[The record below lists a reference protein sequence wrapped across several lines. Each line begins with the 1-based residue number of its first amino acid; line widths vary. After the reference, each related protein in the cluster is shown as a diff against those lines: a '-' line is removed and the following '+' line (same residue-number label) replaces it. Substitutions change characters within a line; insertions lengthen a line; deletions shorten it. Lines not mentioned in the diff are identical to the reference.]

1 MNNYDSIKKLSSLRR
16 VNSVLVRIKTRIKRF
31 TARNHS
37 KPEPQSLVSG
47 VDIDKLSIEAITF
60 MKSFYLDV
68 VNRHSQIDTEI
79 LVSRCHTD
87 EQRKYASQLLGEH
100 YRILPA
106 LAQAGKVMH
115 VVEIGSATG
124 MSALQLRNYGFK
136 VTCFDIIPWD
146 LIENQLLKSEDFSE
160 GKLDWIVADLSIS
173 ENFDLHCKLL
183 ESADMIFID
192 APKDGVFEYQLIPK
206 LLNLKYLNPY
216 AMLVIDDIDFHNMKQ
231 LWHSIG
237 PGRIDFTFLGHNSGT
252 GVVWPKF
259 CDKST

>member
-1 MNNYDSIKKLSSLRR
+1 MTIDLTKMSNIRR
-16 VNSVLVRIKTRIKRF
+16 VKSFLVRIKTRINRF

-37 KPEPQSLVSG
+37 KPEPHSLVSG
-47 VDIDKLSIEAITF
+47 VDIDKLSIEAMTF

-68 VNRHSQIDTEI
+68 ADRYSNIDTEI
-79 LVSRCHTD
+79 LVARCHTD

-106 LAQAGKVMH
+106 LAQAGKVKQ

-124 MSALQLRNYGFK
+124 MSALQLRNYGFN
-136 VTCFDIIPWD
+136 VSCFDIMPWD

-160 GKLDWIVADLSIS
+160 GKLDWTVADLSIS
-173 ENFDLHCKLL
+173 QNFDFNRELL
-183 ESADMIFID
+183 ESADMIFLD

-259 CDKST
+259 CDKTA